1 MKRGSNPLQIEI
13 LRSLTKGKNKHIRIR
28 KSRYCQIWQVN
39 AGWHTSWY
47 FMKHLRKMKAPGV
60 WRMLLWD
67 ETNNFAAPRLSFDIN
82 VTSRYRSKNETRGKL
97 LHTVVACKSS
107 PLKVELNFD
116 RQVIKTMWKVCTS
129 LRTLQF
135 IIKDY
140 FGNRKFMKT
149 INLFPKQAVLT
160 IPAAN
165 YLKSGANYTLS
176 VYDKKMKKY
185 VVDQKD
191 LI

>member
-1 MKRGSNPLQIEI
+1 MK
-13 LRSLTKGKNKHIRIR
+13 
-28 KSRYCQIWQVN
+28 V
-39 AGWHTSWY
+39 
-47 FMKHLRKMKAPGV
+47 PGV

-82 VTSRYRSKNETRGKL
+82 VTSRYRSKNEKRGKL

-116 RQVIKTMWKVCTS
+116 RQVIKTMWKVCTN

-140 FGNRKFMKT
+140 FGNHKFMKT

-160 IPAAN
+160 VPAAN

-185 VVDQKD
+185 VVDQD
-191 LI
+191 SI